1 MTWSVHEFVWFARQ
15 LPWVVGLAVIV
26 AALSW
31 GHWVAMVTGQGHG
44 KVWMQPQYGAAFSFG
59 MLGVAVGIALNS
71 FYTWEP
77 YVAGGLAVYFLVQTV
92 RLTWVY
98 MHQRG
103 AT

>member
-1 MTWSVHEFVWFARQ
+1 
-15 LPWVVGLAVIV
+15 
-26 AALSW
+26 
-31 GHWVAMVTGQGHG
+31 
-44 KVWMQPQYGAAFSFG
+44 